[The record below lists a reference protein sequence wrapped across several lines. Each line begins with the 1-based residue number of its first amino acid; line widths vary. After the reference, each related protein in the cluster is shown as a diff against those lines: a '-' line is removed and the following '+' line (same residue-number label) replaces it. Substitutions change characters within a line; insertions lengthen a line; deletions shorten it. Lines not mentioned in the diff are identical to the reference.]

1 MSRADD
7 DRFDSM
13 YLSLAQQNQGIDN
26 LFESFFGFL
35 RRKTDYYTGASEATL
50 EEKVLQVRDL
60 GLLLLDM
67 YKLAVYKIE
76 KGVAA
81 GRPPFEI

>member
-35 RRKTDYYTGASEATL
+35 RRKTDYYTGASQATL
-50 EEKVLQVRDL
+50 EEKVLQVRKFRVD
-60 GLLLLDM
+60 LLLLTC
-67 YKLAVYKIE
+67 
-76 KGVAA
+76 
-81 GRPPFEI
+81 R

>member
-35 RRKTDYYTGASEATL
+35 RRKTDYYTGASDAAL
-50 EEKVLQVRDL
+50 EEKVLQVRELPGTAGSTGGL
-60 GLLLLDM
+60 GCS
-67 YKLAVYKIE
+67 
-76 KGVAA
+76 
-81 GRPPFEI
+81 GREYQ